1 MYNFKISKPEL
12 YLLIINCLIFK
23 IFSSAPSFIFSGAG
37 SGAPF
42 AALLGGI
49 IFIAVAFFIK
59 KPLERLRGSG
69 RGLPRPLY
77 IILFAYFLC
86 SSVYALFEFS
96 RVIKTSGYPN
106 TPIWF
111 IILFIGI
118 PALVAAVKGLKTIF
132 RLSGLLIP
140 LSLIGLIFILIC
152 SLGGDI
158 SGYNLLPV
166 LGADEGATL
175 SSALKSLLLYT
186 DILVPVVLYS
196 IDDRPEFAE
205 NIRFGGESE
214 DENGGRENRRSGK
227 RKRGR
232 GIHGFIFPALAAA
245 AINFSVV
252 LIFTLTFSAETMKNI
267 DVPLYPL
274 SKAVTFGKLFARLD
288 ALYLIAALL
297 SCMSYI
303 SVSVCLAVKC
313 AKKINLRAGA
323 KPALAITLAA
333 LSCLSLA
340 SCYDDREIEE
350 TAFVVALGLD
360 DTGNGIQYTF
370 QFSNPLATGQNSGS
384 AEGGDSDNPTVI
396 SVTTAASNI
405 YEAMIEANNK
415 LGKNPSL
422 SHLKLI
428 CFSTSAGSRSAQL
441 CGELL
446 DIQDVRS
453 DVKICMAE
461 NAEEYLNGVRTDL
474 EMSTARYYELLFSKN
489 NPQIPSVN
497 LRAFAE
503 RIGSDASDA
512 YLPVMDGE
520 FSGIELFSGGVP
532 VLFLS
537 RSEASVFN
545 ILNGGAKDEY
555 VSADGFAC
563 LVSSDGADAEFSN
576 GSVLLKTDVE
586 LNILSAGDD
595 IGEEDIRAYLEEQAN
610 ALLYKIKESGSDPF
624 QLRLKSK
631 TLSPIS
637 GAQEFNFKDA
647 GVYARVNIK

>member
-49 IFIAVAFFIK
+49 IFIAVVYIVK
-59 KPLERLRGSG
+59 KPLERLGGGR

-111 IILFIGI
+111 ILLFIGI
-118 PALVAAVKGLKTIF
+118 PALVAAVKGLKTVF

-166 LGADEGATL
+166 LGSDKAATIR
-175 SSALKSLLLYT
+175 SALKSLLLYT
-186 DILVPVVLYS
+186 DILVPIVLYS

-205 NIRFGGESE
+205 NIRFGVDSK
-214 DENGGRENRRSGK
+214 DENGGNTNRRSG
-227 RKRGR
+227 KRGR

-252 LIFTLTFSAETMKNI
+252 LIFALTFSAETMKNI
-267 DVPLYPL
+267 EVPLYPL

-313 AKKINLRAGA
+313 AKKINLRVGA
-323 KPALAITLAA
+323 KPALAVTLAA

-360 DTGNGIQYTF
+360 DAGDQTQYTF

-384 AEGGDSDNPTVI
+384 GEGGDSENPTVI
-396 SVTTAASNI
+396 SVTATASNI

-453 DVKICMAE
+453 DVKVCMAE
-461 NAEEYLNGVRTDL
+461 NAQEYLNGVRTDL
-474 EMSTARYYELLFSKN
+474 EMSTARYYELLFSEN

-503 RIGSDASDA
+503 RISSNASDA

-520 FSGIELFSGGVP
+520 FCGIELFSGGVP
-532 VLFLS
+532 VLFLN

-555 VSADGFAC
+555 ISADGFAC
-563 LVSSDGADAEFSN
+563 LVSSDDADAEFSN
-576 GSVLLKTDVE
+576 GPVLLETDVE
-586 LNILSAGDD
+586 LKILSAADG
-595 IGEEDIRAYLEEQAN
+595 IGEEDIRAYIEEQAN

-631 TLSPIS
+631 TLSPIA
-637 GAQEFNFKDA
+637 GAQEFNFKEA
-647 GVYARVNIK
+647 GVYAHVNIK

>member
-23 IFSSAPSFIFSGAG
+23 IFSSAPAFIFSDAG

-59 KPLERLRGSG
+59 KPLERLGGSR

-111 IILFIGI
+111 ILLFIGI
-118 PALVAAVKGLKTIF
+118 PALVAAVKGLKTVF

-140 LSLIGLIFILIC
+140 LSLIGLLFILIC
-152 SLGGDI
+152 SLGGDV

-166 LGADEGATL
+166 LGSDKGATL
-175 SSALKSLLLYT
+175 RSALKSLLLYT

-205 NIRFGGESE
+205 NIRFGVDSK
-214 DENGGRENRRSGK
+214 DENGGNTSRRSG
-227 RKRGR
+227 KRGR

-267 DVPLYPL
+267 EVPLYPL

-303 SVSVCLAVKC
+303 SVSVCLMVKC

-323 KPALAITLAA
+323 KPALAVTLAA
-333 LSCLSLA
+333 LSCLSLS

-360 DTGNGIQYTF
+360 DAGDQTQYTF

-384 AEGGDSDNPTVI
+384 GEGGDSENPTVI
-396 SVTTAASNI
+396 SVTATASNI

-428 CFSTSAGSRSAQL
+428 CFSTSAGSRSTRL

-453 DVKICMAE
+453 DVKVCMAE

-503 RIGSDASDA
+503 RIGSNASDA

-520 FSGIELFSGGVP
+520 FGGIELFSGGVP
-532 VLFLS
+532 VLFLN
-537 RSEASVFN
+537 RSESSVFN

-555 VSADGFAC
+555 ISANGFSC

-586 LNILSAGDD
+586 LKILSAADG
-595 IGEEDIRAYLEEQAN
+595 IGEEDIRTYLEEQAN

-631 TLSPIS
+631 TLSPIA
-637 GAQEFNFKDA
+637 GGQEFNFKET
-647 GVYARVNIK
+647 GVSAYVNIK

>member
-49 IFIAVAFFIK
+49 IFIAAAFFIK

-132 RLSGLLIP
+132 RLSGILIP

-205 NIRFGGESE
+205 NIRFGGASE

-360 DTGNGIQYTF
+360 DTGDGIQYTF
-370 QFSNPLATGQNSGS
+370 QFSNPLATGQNSGL

-512 YLPVMDGE
+512 YLPVMNGE

-586 LNILSAGDD
+586 LNILSAGDG

>member
-49 IFIAVAFFIK
+49 IFIAAAFFIK

-205 NIRFGGESE
+205 NIRFGGASE

-503 RIGSDASDA
+503 RIGSNASDA
-512 YLPVMDGE
+512 YLPIMDGE

-532 VLFLS
+532 VLFLN

-586 LNILSAGDD
+586 LNILSAGDG

-631 TLSPIS
+631 TLSPIA

>member
-1 MYNFKISKPEL
+1 M
-12 YLLIINCLIFK
+12 IINCLIFK

-49 IFIAVAFFIK
+49 IFIAAAFFIK

-503 RIGSDASDA
+503 RIGSNASDA

-532 VLFLS
+532 VLFLN
-537 RSEASVFN
+537 RSEVSVFN
-545 ILNGGAKDEY
+545 VLNGGAKDEY

-586 LNILSAGDD
+586 LNILSASDG

-610 ALLYKIKESGSDPF
+610 SLLYKIKESGSDPF

-631 TLSPIS
+631 TLSPIA

>member
-49 IFIAVAFFIK
+49 IFIAVVYIAK
-59 KPLERLRGSG
+59 KPLERLGGGR

-111 IILFIGI
+111 ILLFIGV

-166 LGADEGATL
+166 LGADKGATL
-175 SSALKSLLLYT
+175 RSALKSLLLYT
-186 DILVPVVLYS
+186 DILVPIVLYS

-214 DENGGRENRRSGK
+214 EKDDGRANRRSGK
-227 RKRGR
+227 RRR

-267 DVPLYPL
+267 EVPLYPL

-303 SVSVCLAVKC
+303 SVSVCLTVKC

-323 KPALAITLAA
+323 KPALAVTLAA
-333 LSCLSLA
+333 LSCLSLS

-360 DTGNGIQYTF
+360 DTGDGIQYTF

-384 AEGGDSDNPTVI
+384 RDGGDSENPTVI
-396 SVTTAASNI
+396 SVTATASNI

-428 CFSTSAGSRSAQL
+428 RFSTSAGSRSARL

-453 DVKICMAE
+453 DVKVCMAE
-461 NAEEYLNGVRTDL
+461 NAEEYLNGVRMDL

-503 RIGSDASDA
+503 RISSNASDA

-520 FSGIELFSGGVP
+520 FCGIELFSGGVP
-532 VLFLS
+532 VLFLN

-555 VSADGFAC
+555 ISADGFAC
-563 LVSSDGADAEFSN
+563 LVSSDDADAEFSN
-576 GSVLLKTDVE
+576 GSVLLETDVE
-586 LNILSAGDD
+586 LKILAAADG
-595 IGEEDIRAYLEEQAN
+595 IGEEDIRAYIEEQAN

-631 TLSPIS
+631 TLSPIA
-637 GAQEFNFKDA
+637 GAQEFNFKEA
-647 GVYARVNIK
+647 GVYAHVNIK

>member
-1 MYNFKISKPEL
+1 M
-12 YLLIINCLIFK
+12 IINCLIFK

-49 IFIAVAFFIK
+49 IFIAAAFFIK

-313 AKKINLRAGA
+313 AKKVNLRAGA

-532 VLFLS
+532 VLFLN

>member
-1 MYNFKISKPEL
+1 MYNLKISKPEL

-23 IFSSAPSFIFSGAG
+23 IFSSAPSFIFSSAG

-49 IFIAVAFFIK
+49 IFIAVAYIVK
-59 KPLERLRGSG
+59 KPLERLGGSR
-69 RGLPRPLY
+69 RGLLKPLY
-77 IILFAYFLC
+77 IALFAYFLC

-111 IILFIGI
+111 ILLFIGI
-118 PALVAAVKGLKTIF
+118 PALVAAVKGLKTVF

-152 SLGGDI
+152 SLGGDV

-166 LGADEGATL
+166 LGSDKAVTL
-175 SSALKSLLLYT
+175 RSALKSLLLYT
-186 DILVPVVLYS
+186 DILVPIVLYS

-205 NIRFGGESE
+205 NIRFGGDNE
-214 DENGGRENRRSGK
+214 DENNGRTNRRSGK
-227 RKRGR
+227 RRR

-252 LIFTLTFSAETMKNI
+252 LIFALTFSAETMKNI
-267 DVPLYPL
+267 EVPLYPL

-323 KPALAITLAA
+323 KPALAVTLAA

-360 DTGNGIQYTF
+360 DAGDQTQYTF

-384 AEGGDSDNPTVI
+384 RDGGDSENPTVI
-396 SVTTAASNI
+396 SVTATASNI

-428 CFSTSAGSRSAQL
+428 CFSTSASSRSAQL

-453 DVKICMAE
+453 DVKVCMAE

-474 EMSTARYYELLFSKN
+474 EMSTARYYELLFSEN

-503 RIGSDASDA
+503 RIGSNASDA

-520 FSGIELFSGGVP
+520 FGGIELFSGGVP
-532 VLFLS
+532 VLFLN

-555 VSADGFAC
+555 INADGFAC
-563 LVSSDGADAEFSN
+563 LVSSEGADAEFSN

-586 LNILSAGDD
+586 LKILSAADG
-595 IGEEDIRAYLEEQAN
+595 IGEEDIRAYIEEQAN

-631 TLSPIS
+631 TLSPIA
-637 GAQEFNFKDA
+637 GAQEFNFKEA
-647 GVYARVNIK
+647 GVSAHVNIK

>member
-49 IFIAVAFFIK
+49 IFIAVVYIVK
-59 KPLERLRGSG
+59 KPLERLGGGR

-86 SSVYALFEFS
+86 SSVYTLFEFS

-111 IILFIGI
+111 ILLFIGV

-166 LGADEGATL
+166 LGADKGATL
-175 SSALKSLLLYT
+175 RSALKSLLLYT
-186 DILVPVVLYS
+186 DILVPIVLYS

-205 NIRFGGESE
+205 NIRFGGDNE
-214 DENGGRENRRSGK
+214 DENNGRTNRRSGK
-227 RKRGR
+227 RRR

-252 LIFTLTFSAETMKNI
+252 LIFALTFSAETMKNI
-267 DVPLYPL
+267 EVPLYPL

-323 KPALAITLAA
+323 KPALAVTLAA
-333 LSCLSLA
+333 LSCLSLT

-360 DTGNGIQYTF
+360 DAGDQTQYTF

-384 AEGGDSDNPTVI
+384 GEGGDSENPTVI
-396 SVTTAASNI
+396 SVTATASNI

-428 CFSTSAGSRSAQL
+428 CFSTSAGSRSARL

-453 DVKICMAE
+453 DVKVCMAE

-503 RIGSDASDA
+503 RISSNASDA

-520 FSGIELFSGGVP
+520 FCGIELFSGGVP
-532 VLFLS
+532 VLFLN

-555 VSADGFAC
+555 ISADGFAC
-563 LVSSDGADAEFSN
+563 LVSSDDADAEFSN
-576 GSVLLKTDVE
+576 GSVLLETDVE
-586 LNILSAGDD
+586 LKILSAADG
-595 IGEEDIRAYLEEQAN
+595 IGEEDIRAYIEEQAN

-631 TLSPIS
+631 TLSPIA
-637 GAQEFNFKDA
+637 GAQEFNFKEA
-647 GVYARVNIK
+647 GVYAHVNIK

>member
-1 MYNFKISKPEL
+1 M
-12 YLLIINCLIFK
+12 
-23 IFSSAPSFIFSGAG
+23 
-37 SGAPF
+37 
-42 AALLGGI
+42 
-49 IFIAVAFFIK
+49 
-59 KPLERLRGSG
+59 
-69 RGLPRPLY
+69 
-77 IILFAYFLC
+77 
-86 SSVYALFEFS
+86 
-96 RVIKTSGYPN
+96 
-106 TPIWF
+106 
-111 IILFIGI
+111 
-118 PALVAAVKGLKTIF
+118 
-132 RLSGLLIP
+132 
-140 LSLIGLIFILIC
+140 IC
-152 SLGGDI
+152 SLGGDV

-166 LGADEGATL
+166 LGSDKAATIR
-175 SSALKSLLLYT
+175 SALKSLLLYT
-186 DILVPVVLYS
+186 DILVPIVLYS

-205 NIRFGGESE
+205 NIRFGVDSK
-214 DENGGRENRRSGK
+214 DENGGNTNRRSG
-227 RKRGR
+227 KRGR

-252 LIFTLTFSAETMKNI
+252 LIFALTFSAETMKNI
-267 DVPLYPL
+267 EVPLYPL

-323 KPALAITLAA
+323 KPALAVTLAA
-333 LSCLSLA
+333 LSCLSL
-340 SCYDDREIEE
+340 YILLRRQGDRRDRVRRR
-350 TAFVVALGLD
+350 ARSGRRRRSGL
-360 DTGNGIQYTF
+360 QYTF

-384 AEGGDSDNPTVI
+384 GDGGDSENPTVI
-396 SVTTAASNI
+396 SVTATASNI
-405 YEAMIEANNK
+405 YEAMIAANNK

-428 CFSTSAGSRSAQL
+428 CFSTSAGSRSARL

-453 DVKICMAE
+453 DVKVCMAE

-503 RIGSDASDA
+503 RISSNASDA

-520 FSGIELFSGGVP
+520 FCGIELFSGGVP
-532 VLFLS
+532 VLFLN

-555 VSADGFAC
+555 ISADGFAC

-576 GSVLLKTDVE
+576 GSVLLETDVE
-586 LNILSAGDD
+586 LKILSAADG
-595 IGEEDIRAYLEEQAN
+595 IGEEDIRAYIEEQAN
-610 ALLYKIKESGSDPF
+610 ALLYKIKGSGSDPF

-631 TLSPIS
+631 TLSPIA
-637 GAQEFNFKDA
+637 GAQEFNFKEA
-647 GVYARVNIK
+647 GVYAHVNIK

>member
-1 MYNFKISKPEL
+1 M
-12 YLLIINCLIFK
+12 IINCLIFK

-49 IFIAVAFFIK
+49 IFIAAAFFIK

-205 NIRFGGESE
+205 NIRFGGASE

-503 RIGSDASDA
+503 RIGSNASDA
-512 YLPVMDGE
+512 YLPIMDGE

-532 VLFLS
+532 VLFLN

-586 LNILSAGDD
+586 LNILSAGDG

-631 TLSPIS
+631 TLSPIA